1 MAPRRRRGDPNPH
14 HNIPDD
20 LDFTCSSSR
29 LSCWLLDV
37 LIDVLLFLGADGI
50 ILTLLGG
57 ILLLLGISKLCWVGW
72 LIDTADFSLL
82 ALLAY

>member
-1 MAPRRRRGDPNPH
+1 LAPRRRRGDPNPH

-37 LIDVLLFLGADGI
+37 LIDVLLFLGTNGI